1 MDAGIEAL
9 RTIHQTLAIDE
20 QWTLRSGRGFTW
32 WGHRLPQLI
41 EAGPA
46 VPSGETEVFRLR
58 SYIPLLRNV
67 RAERAHVEK
76 TLNGI
81 NRLAS
86 CSAYIYD
93 PASREVFSL
102 QRGMVH
108 AGTLAWRPVL
118 LGAFFMQQL
127 RDAEGRL
134 DELVGLL
141 DGEPMVSPHPV
152 AGLRHEP
159 DEMFSV
165 VARYFSLHADERPGF
180 RNRFEFDAV
189 VNMSDGMNAYSFGA
203 TEDGLA
209 LEVPFGH
216 QTALILMKADAVH
229 PLVGAG
235 LGVYKMLPERYDEA
249 DAARF
254 ANWLNLRELRN
265 PFLGEFI
272 GAWCKAPSADQ
283 FLVGHARFIPAALYR
298 PGLILDSAIV
308 AIGHVSDA
316 NGLIHADAPRPDV
329 IDVIERRLGRS
340 IPKRRVADS
349 RASLS

>member
-41 EAGPA
+41 EAGPP

-58 SYIPLLRNV
+58 SHIPLLRNV
-67 RAERAHVEK
+67 RAERAQVEK
-76 TLNGI
+76 TLNEM

-93 PASREVFSL
+93 PTSREVFSL
-102 QRGMVH
+102 QRGVVH
-108 AGTLAWRPVL
+108 AGTVAWRSVL
-118 LGAFFMQQL
+118 LASFFMQQL
-127 RDAEGRL
+127 RDAEMRL
-134 DELVGLL
+134 DQLAELLG
-141 DGEPMVSPHPV
+141 GEPATSAHPA
-152 AGLRHEP
+152 AGPREAP

-165 VARYFSLHADERPGF
+165 IARYFSVHPDERPGF

-209 LEVPFGH
+209 LEVPFGD
-216 QTALILMKADAVH
+216 QTALILMKADGPH
-229 PLVGAG
+229 PLVGSG

-249 DAARF
+249 EASRL
-254 ANWLNLRELRN
+254 ANWLNLRELRD

-272 GAWCKAPSADQ
+272 GAWCKAPSADR
-283 FLVGHARFIPAALYR
+283 FLVAHARFVPAALYR

-308 AIGHVSDA
+308 AIGHVSDV
-316 NGLIHADAPRPDV
+316 NGLIHAYTPRPDV
-329 IDVIERRLGRS
+329 IEVIERRLGRS
-340 IPKRRVADS
+340 VPKRRVAES
-349 RASLS
+349 RAARC